1 MERTD
6 RTKEELLDAYEQA
19 TYDLAYLMRDS
30 QLNGENGLELLNE
43 ISFRRRRAMIQA
55 DADAHDGEP
64 NPILAIVL
72 FSSHREV

>member
-55 DADAHDGEP
+55 DA
-64 NPILAIVL
+64 
-72 FSSHREV
+72 